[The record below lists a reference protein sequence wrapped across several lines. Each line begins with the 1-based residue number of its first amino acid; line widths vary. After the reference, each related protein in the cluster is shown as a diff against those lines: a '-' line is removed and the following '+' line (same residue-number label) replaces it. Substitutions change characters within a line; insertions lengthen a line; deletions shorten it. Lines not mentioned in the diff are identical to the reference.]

1 MGQGPAP
8 NLNQVLITVKLTIA
22 SYNHNIRNIIH
33 NVQSE
38 QTGMFVG
45 RGEEIS
51 SLDLDGVRTGNIYP
65 LYDNLSNQLKKG

>member
-45 RGEEIS
+45 RGGKQSQVWIRMVS
-51 SLDLDGVRTGNIYP
+51 TQVTYNPFMIAFLTN
-65 LYDNLSNQLKKG
+65 